1 MDAVAGESD
10 TANKCSTSVQVT
22 VREPDHPDLTVV
34 SPSVSDNSPTVGSQF
49 TLSATVQNDGNG
61 ESAATT
67 LRYFRSTDATITTS
81 DTEVGTDAVAGLAPS
96 GSDSQSV
103 ELAAPSAPG
112 TYHYGA
118 CVDAVAG
125 SNGQQLLPIRAGNG
139 AGAGPSGSD
148 GGVFGERQQPGRR
161 GFHPVGDGAERRQR
175 RIGGDDAALLRSTDA
190 TITTSD
196 TEVGTD
202 AVAGLAASV
211 SDSQSVEL
219 VAPSA
224 PGTYHYGACVDA
236 VAGESDAANN
246 CSTSVQV
253 TVREPAHPDL
263 TVVSPSVSNSSPAV
277 GSQFTLS
284 ARVQN
289 DGNGESAATTLRY
302 FRSTDATITTSDT
315 EVGTD
320 AVAGLAPSGSDRQ
333 SVDMAAPSAPGPYY
347 YGACVDAVAGES
359 DTANKCSPSVQVTV
373 REPDHPDLTVVSP
386 SVSDNSPTVGSQ
398 FTLSATVQND
408 GNGESAATTLRY
420 FLSTDATIT
429 TSDTEVGTDAVAGLA
444 PSGSDSQ
451 SVDWPRPRRPGR
463 TTTARAWTRWRES
476 PIRPTTAPHPCR

>member
-1 MDAVAGESD
+1 M
-10 TANKCSTSVQVT
+10 
-22 VREPDHPDLTVV
+22 V
-34 SPSVSDNSPTVGSQF
+34 SPSVSDNSPAAGVSF

-67 LRYFRSTDATITTS
+67 LRYYRSTDATITTS

-125 SNGQQLLPIRAGNG
+125 
-139 AGAGPSGSD
+139 
-148 GGVFGERQQPGRR
+148 E
-161 GFHPVGDGAERRQR
+161 
-175 RIGGDDAALLRSTDA
+175 
-190 TITTSD
+190 SD
-196 TEVGTD
+196 T
-202 AVAGLAASV
+202 
-211 SDSQSVEL
+211 
-219 VAPSA
+219 
-224 PGTYHYGACVDA
+224 
-236 VAGESDAANN
+236 ANN

-253 TVREPAHPDL
+253 TVREPDHPDL

-277 GSQFTLS
+277 GSEFTLS
-284 ARVQN
+284 ATVQN

-302 FRSTDATITTSDT
+302 YRSTDATITTSDT

-333 SVDMAAPSAPGPYY
+333 SVELAAPSAPGPYHYGACVDAVAGESDTANNCSPSVQVTVREPDHPELTVVSPSVSNSSPAVGSQFTLSATVQNDGNGESAATTLRYYRSTDATITTSDTEVGTDAVAGLARSGSDRQSVDVAAPSAPGPYY

-359 DTANKCSPSVQVTV
+359 DTANNCSTSVQVTV

-386 SVSDNSPTVGSQ
+386 SVSDDSPAPGVS

-408 GNGESAATTLRY
+408 GNGESAGTTLRY
-420 FLSTDATIT
+420 YRSTDATIT

-444 PSGSDSQ
+444 PSGSDRQ
-451 SVDWPRPRRPGR
+451 SVEWPRPRRPGH
-463 TTTARAWTRWRES
+463 TTTARAWTQWRES
-476 PIRPTTAPHPCR
+476 PIRPTTAPHPCRSRYCRPNSSYRPSGTDGGVAFGEQ

>member
-1 MDAVAGESD
+1 M
-10 TANKCSTSVQVT
+10 
-22 VREPDHPDLTVV
+22 
-34 SPSVSDNSPTVGSQF
+34 
-49 TLSATVQNDGNG
+49 QNDGNG

-67 LRYFRSTDATITTS
+67 LRYYRSTDATITTS

-125 SNGQQLLPIRAGNG
+125 ESN
-139 AGAGPSGSD
+139 
-148 GGVFGERQQPGRR
+148 
-161 GFHPVGDGAERRQR
+161 
-175 RIGGDDAALLRSTDA
+175 T
-190 TITTSD
+190 
-196 TEVGTD
+196 
-202 AVAGLAASV
+202 
-211 SDSQSVEL
+211 
-219 VAPSA
+219 
-224 PGTYHYGACVDA
+224 
-236 VAGESDAANN
+236 ANN

-253 TVREPAHPDL
+253 TVREPDHPEL
-263 TVVSPSVSNSSPAV
+263 TVVSPSVSDNSPAAGV
-277 GSQFTLS
+277 SFTLS
-284 ARVQN
+284 ATVQN

-302 FRSTDATITTSDT
+302 YRSTDATITTSDT

-333 SVDMAAPSAPGPYY
+333 SVDVAAPSAPGPYY

-359 DTANKCSPSVQVTV
+359 NTANNCSPSVQVTV
-373 REPDHPDLTVVSP
+373 LQTQQQLQSRPDLEVGTP
-386 SVSDNSPTVGSQ
+386 TVSDDSPAPGAS

-420 FLSTDATIT
+420 FRSPDATIT

-444 PSGSDSQ
+444 RSGSDRQ
-451 SVDWPRPRRPGR
+451 SVEWPRPRRPGR
-463 TTTARAWTRWRES
+463 TTTARAWT
-476 PIRPTTAPHPCR
+476 

>member
-1 MDAVAGESD
+1 MHGERNAGGGESAGTTLRYYRSTDATITTSDTEVGTDAVAGLAPSGSDRQSVDMAAPSAPGPYYYGACVDAVAGESD

-34 SPSVSDNSPTVGSQF
+34 SPSVSDDSPAPGASFTLSATVQNDGNGESAGTTLRYFLSTDATITTSDTEVGTDAVAGLAPSGSDSQSVELAAPSAPGTYHYGACVDAVAGESDAANNCSTAVQVTVPAPERPDLMVVSPSVSNNSPTVGSQF

-112 TYHYGA
+112 TY
-118 CVDAVAG
+118 
-125 SNGQQLLPIRAGNG
+125 
-139 AGAGPSGSD
+139 
-148 GGVFGERQQPGRR
+148 
-161 GFHPVGDGAERRQR
+161 
-175 RIGGDDAALLRSTDA
+175 
-190 TITTSD
+190 
-196 TEVGTD
+196 
-202 AVAGLAASV
+202 
-211 SDSQSVEL
+211 
-219 VAPSA
+219 
-224 PGTYHYGACVDA
+224 
-236 VAGESDAANN
+236 
-246 CSTSVQV
+246 
-253 TVREPAHPDL
+253 
-263 TVVSPSVSNSSPAV
+263 
-277 GSQFTLS
+277 
-284 ARVQN
+284 
-289 DGNGESAATTLRY
+289 
-302 FRSTDATITTSDT
+302 
-315 EVGTD
+315 
-320 AVAGLAPSGSDRQ
+320 
-333 SVDMAAPSAPGPYY
+333 Y

-359 DTANKCSPSVQVTV
+359 DTANNCSPSVQVTV

-386 SVSDNSPTVGSQ
+386 SVSNSSPAAGVS

-420 FLSTDATIT
+420 YRSTDATIT

-451 SVDWPRPRRPGR
+451 SVELAAPSAPG
-463 TTTARAWTRWRES
+463 TYHYGACVDAVAGESDTANNCSPSVQVTVREPDHPDLTVVS
-476 PIRPTTAPHPCR
+476 PSVSDNSPAEG